1 MKIKISK
8 TKYSDLESALADC
21 DFVELVDVTDG
32 SKVKKSARVALAW
45 TATAFF
51 ILFEV
56 EDDHIWGTYSKDD
69 DPIWREEA
77 VEVFLSYGS
86 RIPRE
91 YFELQ
96 FSPKGVKYD
105 AWVKNPTGNRH
116 DKSFA
121 VDTTWNFKD
130 IKYKQ
135 IVEAKGDPGIGTWKT
150 IIEIPA
156 SEIKGSDFKR
166 GDLLR
171 GNLFRIDG
179 YPEQSSFQALAP
191 NFEKIPNFH
200 TPDKFATF
208 ELI

>member
-1 MKIKISK
+1 MKFKISK
-8 TKYSDLESALADC
+8 TRQSGLESALIDGSIA
-21 DFVELVDVTDG
+21 ELVDVTNG
-32 SKVKKSARVALAW
+32 SKVRKPARVSLGWNAPSI
-45 TATAFF
+45 F

-56 EDDHIWGTYSKDD
+56 EDEHIWGTFNKDD
-69 DPIWREEA
+69 DPIWKEEV
-77 VEVFLSYGS
+77 VEIFLAYGS
-86 RIPRE
+86 EAPKE

-105 AWVKNPTGNRH
+105 AWVKNTTANRH

-130 IKYKQ
+130 IKYEQ
-135 IVEAKGDPGIGTWKT
+135 TIEAKGDPGIGTWKT

-179 YPEQSSFQALAP
+179 YPEQNSFQALAP
-191 NFEKIPNFH
+191 NFEKTPNFH
-200 TPDKFATF
+200 TPDKFVTF
-208 ELI
+208 ELV